1 MAPPT
6 YMGLSGRPLSLA
18 VSAICTTGF
27 LLFGYDQG
35 VMSGIL
41 TAPAFNDVFEATRD
55 NSTIQGVVTAVYDLG
70 CLFGAMFILSVGD
83 QLGRRRAIVAGGI
96 IMIIG
101 TTIQVTA
108 YPGHT
113 PLAQFIVGRIITGV
127 GNGIN
132 TSTIPTYQ
140 AECSKT
146 TNRGLLICIQGGT
159 IAFGTLIAYWLDYGS
174 SFGPADL
181 VWRFP
186 IAFQIIFGII
196 VSTAM
201 IWLPESPRWL
211 LTHERYEE
219 ANNVIAAIRGYE
231 VDSQETS
238 VERGIILD
246 SIRASGVFGGK
257 STPFKALFTN
267 GKTQHFRRMLLGASS
282 QFMQQVGG
290 CNAVIYFFPI
300 LCETFITPGDHNMA
314 LLLGGVNAIVYA
326 IFVRNCP
333 LASLPIRRFRATVSW
348 FLIERVGRRKL
359 FLWGTVGQFL
369 SMVLAFGA
377 LIPGTQSAAI
387 GTCVALFTYIASFGA
402 TWLPLPW
409 LYPAEI
415 NPIMTRA
422 KANAVSTCTNWLF
435 NFFIVLITPVL
446 VTNIGWGTFL
456 FFAVLNATFLPTIY
470 FFYPETARRSL
481 EEIDIIFAKG
491 NVEKISYIKAAKEL
505 PFLTDEEV
513 EQEALKYGLLDT
525 AARGAINGAIH
536 NRQKDPIEADGKKS
550 DEDSGSKE
558 EKEEV

>member
-6 YMGLSGRPLSLA
+6 FAGLTGRPLSLA
-18 VSAICTTGF
+18 VSAICTIGF

-41 TAPAFNDVFEATRD
+41 TAPAFADVFEETRN
-55 NSTIQGVVTAVYDLG
+55 NSTIQGVVTSVYDLG
-70 CLFGAMFILSVGD
+70 CLFGAIFILNVGD
-83 QLGRRRAIVAGGI
+83 QLGRRRAIIAGGI
-96 IMIIG
+96 IMIFG
-101 TTIQVTA
+101 ALIQITA
-108 YPGHT
+108 YPGHA
-113 PLAQFIVGRIITGV
+113 PLAQFIIGRIVTGL

-146 TNRGLLICIQGGT
+146 SNRGLLICIQGGT

-196 VSTAM
+196 ISTAM
-201 IWLPESPRWL
+201 FWLPESPRWL
-211 LTHERYEE
+211 LTHERYDE
-219 ANNVIAAIRGYE
+219 ATNVIAAIRGYE
-231 VDSQETS
+231 VDSHETAT
-238 VERGIILD
+238 ERGIIID
-246 SIRASGVFGGK
+246 SIRASGVMGGK

-326 IFVRNCP
+326 IF
-333 LASLPIRRFRATVSW
+333 ATVSW

-359 FLWGTVGQFL
+359 FLWGTVGQGL

-422 KANAVSTCTNWLF
+422 KANAASTISNWLF

-456 FFAVLNATFLPTIY
+456 FFAILNATFIPVIY

-491 NVEKISYIKAAKEL
+491 NVENISYVKAAKDL
-505 PFLTDEEV
+505 PLLTDEEV

-525 AARGAINGAIH
+525 AARGAIRSAIH
-536 NRQKDPIEADGKKS
+536 DPEKAEVSGKKS

-558 EKEEV
+558 EREETSV